1 MLKVIKQIGEALL
14 YLVMIIVGGTVI
26 DLAFGYI
33 LGYVP
38 IWIIVGFFIVLVIY
52 LNRPSPY
59 RPRRE

>member
-1 MLKVIKQIGEALL
+1 MWKVMKQIGEALL
-14 YLVMIIVGGTVI
+14 CLAMIIVGGTVI

-38 IWIIVGFFIVLVIY
+38 IWIIVAFIVLLVIY